1 MKLIV
6 KGFLLFTFCGL
17 CTAQETEPMG
27 DDNDSENI
35 QTGSLNTST
44 NNSTVSSNNQSKD
57 DSVTN
62 TYNGAG
68 SSSDMPVGSAI
79 APSYMSTG
87 PETCLSGSGT
97 SIQTGLIGY
106 TKGSYQ
112 KDDDC
117 NRRKDSRLLSTLGM
131 TVASIARMC
140 DDIKVW
146 RSLFISGTPCPLISS
161 GKLIV
166 GKRAFLLMKTRPS
179 LYIPDYG
186 EVAVTRTATWSKKLP
201 TPRYTDTQK
210 WYNSILNIGVE
221 NDTENTEDS
230 DSDESV
236 SAKFR
241 SSIK

>member
-1 MKLIV
+1 MKVIS
-6 KGFLLFTFCGL
+6 KCFLLYAFCSF
-17 CTAQETEPMG
+17 CAAQDAEPMG
-27 DDNDSENI
+27 DDNDSENT
-35 QTGSLNTST
+35 QNGSLNTST
-44 NNSTVSSNNQSKD
+44 NNSTVSSNNVSSD
-57 DSVTN
+57 NSVTKN
-62 TYNGAG
+62 YSGAG
-68 SSSDMPVGSAI
+68 SSGMPANSAI
-79 APSYMSTG
+79 APSYMSNG

-97 SIQTGLIGY
+97 SIQTGLLGY

-117 NRRKDSRLLSTLGM
+117 NRRKDARLLFTQGM

-140 DDIKVW
+140 DDIKVR

-186 EVAVTRTATWSKKLP
+186 EVQMRRTATWSKKP
-201 TPRYTDTQK
+201 PKPRYTDIQK

-221 NDTENTEDS
+221 NDTENTQDS

>member
-44 NNSTVSSNNQSKD
+44 NNSTVSSGNVSSDN
-57 DSVTN
+57 SVTKN
-62 TYNGAG
+62 YSGAG
-68 SSSDMPVGSAI
+68 ASGMPVGSAI

-186 EVAVTRTATWSKKLP
+186 EVQMRRTATWSKKPP

>member
-44 NNSTVSSNNQSKD
+44 NNSTVSSGNVSSDN
-57 DSVTN
+57 SVTKN
-62 TYNGAG
+62 YSGAG
-68 SSSDMPVGSAI
+68 SSGMPVSSAI

-117 NRRKDSRLLSTLGM
+117 NRRKDARLLSTLGM

-186 EVAVTRTATWSKKLP
+186 EVQMRRTATWSKKPP